1 MIGKTTVIC
10 ALMAVVAGVWMFVVK
25 HRIQSLEGELQGL
38 QRAVVAEQEAIHVL
52 TAEWSYLNQ
61 PARLDELGRRLI
73 GLVPMTAAQQTDL
86 AGLRQALETVV
97 RERAPEHRPPANALR
112 VDAAAR
118 PGG

>member
-1 MIGKTTVIC
+1 MIRKTTVIF
-10 ALMAVVAGVWMFVVK
+10 AFLSVVASVWMFVVK
-25 HRIQSLEGELQGL
+25 HQIQSLEGELRGL

-61 PARLDELGRRLI
+61 PARLEELGRRLI

-86 AGLRQALETVV
+86 AGLRQALETPV
-97 RERAPEHRPPANALR
+97 RARAPEDRPQANALR